1 MPKVTFHFDG
11 QTKVVEVE
19 EGKTILEAA
28 LEHDVPMEN
37 ACGGNGFCT
46 TCICKVNKG
55 MENTSPRNERE
66 ENMGILEDPER
77 LGCQAQIRGD
87 VEIEIEEI

>member
-1 MPKVTFHFDG
+1 MPKVVFRYDG
-11 QTKVVEVE
+11 QIKEVEVE

-28 LEHDVPMEN
+28 LENDIPMEH
-37 ACGGNGFCT
+37 ACGGNGFCI
-46 TCICKVNKG
+46 TCLCKVRAG
-55 MENTSPRNERE
+55 MENMSPRNERE